1 MAPLTIRLI
10 GLEPASQGLGLV
22 YCIYGIASIVGPPLA
37 AQSMQAFGYDAVFYL
52 GGCSFLLSFT
62 CCLLTSLADGGAH
75 AHQPANENEDKMSRD
90 DLGHTS
96 LTRAQSLMGSLFYS
110 SEFIYPGLHNHEL
123 VIDADDK
130 TSSRFSCNDELLNRL
145 SVCESQDLHESK
157 KGDILYSEIQ
167 SNHSFKVYEKGELS
181 REGEEFHESNENSLL
196 NSQCEGDSINSE
208 KEKYL
213 PDAVIE
219 V

>member
-75 AHQPANENEDKMSRD
+75 EHRPANENEAKMSRD

-96 LTRAQSLMGSLFYS
+96 LSRAQSLMGSLFYS
-110 SEFIYPGLHNHEL
+110 SEFIYPGIHNQEL
-123 VIDADDK
+123 IIDPDDK
-130 TSSRFSCNDELLNRL
+130 TSSRFSSNDELLNKL
-145 SVCESQDLHESK
+145 NVCELQDLYESK
-157 KGDILYSEIQ
+157 EGDILHSEIQ
-167 SNHSFKVYEKGELS
+167 SSHTHTHTNNNMLFVYP
-181 REGEEFHESNENSLL
+181 R
-196 NSQCEGDSINSE
+196 
-208 KEKYL
+208 
-213 PDAVIE
+213 V
-219 V
+219 